1 MDTATRP
8 PSQFA
13 GGLRTLVDQLRTMPT
28 KTTDRDC
35 VDALTTLVELE
46 AATAA
51 AKMRLMVRLERE
63 RKTARR
69 AAGVRER
76 KIGEGIAAEIGLAIK
91 QSPHKAAQLLSVA
104 CRLTM
109 DLPHTFD
116 ALQAGILTESR
127 AETIARE
134 TAILDPAD
142 TAIADHNLCVDQSAL
157 IGKGDKEIDR
167 LAKAEV
173 YRLDPRAVVDH
184 NEKRLADRRVWTKPL
199 PGALVQLSA
208 QLPLK
213 DGISAYATLLRDA
226 KSVVAQGD
234 ERTQDQI
241 MADLL
246 SARLSGADSSTTIP
260 VAVEVVVPVAAL
272 VHGSDTAAE
281 VGGTTVPAET
291 ARRVIADAL
300 DDDADVSLRRLFAD
314 AETGALVAMES
325 RARCFPNGLRRFLTR
340 RDAGVCRTPYCG
352 APIRHADHTVP
363 DHAGGPTNASNGAGR
378 CARCNQAKEA
388 DGWTATVVQGG
399 RRDQHRI
406 EIMTPTEHAHNS
418 TAPPICA

>member
-1 MDTATRP
+1 
-8 PSQFA
+8 
-13 GGLRTLVDQLRTMPT
+13 MPT
-28 KTTDRDC
+28 DVTDRDC

-51 AKMRLMVRLERE
+51 TKMRLMVRLEQE
-63 RKTARR
+63 RKAARR

-104 CRLTM
+104 RRLTM
-109 DLPHTFD
+109 DLPRTFD
-116 ALQAGILTESR
+116 ALQAGVLTEPR

-134 TAILDPAD
+134 TAILDPGDA
-142 TAIADHNLCVDQSAL
+142 AIADHNLCADQAAL

-167 LAKAEV
+167 VAKAEV

-184 NEKRLADRRVWTKPL
+184 NEKRLTDRRVWTKPL

-213 DGISAYATLLRDA
+213 DGIAAYATLLRDA
-226 KSVVAQGD
+226 KSAATQGD
-234 ERTQDQI
+234 ERTQGQI
-241 MADLL
+241 MADLM
-246 SARLSGADSSTTIP
+246 SARLSGGDSAATIP

-272 VHGSDTAAE
+272 VDGADTAADI
-281 VGGTTVPAET
+281 GGRTVPAET

-300 DDDADVSLRRLFAD
+300 DDAADVSLRRLFAD
-314 AETGALVAMES
+314 AETGSLVAMES
-325 RARCFPNGLRRFLTR
+325 RARCFPDGLRRFLTR

-352 APIRHADHTVP
+352 APVRHADHTVP
-363 DHAGGPTNASNGAGR
+363 HHAGGPTDADNGAGR

-388 DGWTATVVQGG
+388 DGWTATVVRGG
-399 RRDQHRI
+399 RRERHRI
-406 EIMTPTEHAHNS
+406 EIVTPTGHAHNS